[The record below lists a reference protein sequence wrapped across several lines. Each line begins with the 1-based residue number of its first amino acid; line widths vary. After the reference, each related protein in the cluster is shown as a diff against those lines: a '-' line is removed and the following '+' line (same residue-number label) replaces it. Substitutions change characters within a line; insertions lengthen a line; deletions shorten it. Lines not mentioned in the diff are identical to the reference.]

1 MDDKMSFKEGLRLR
15 GSRGRSSSVLP
26 KHYTSSKELNKYSLP
41 TPSSIYI
48 TILCFLVFLYAII
61 VEMEKRLPEPLLVE
75 DEHNYPGRFIAQRAK
90 NHILNLTS
98 LGPRPTGSFE
108 NEVLAVNFFTREI
121 NSIFNKAN
129 KIHRIST
136 DIQKVSGSF
145 PLDFLDGMTN
155 VYRNVQNVLVKIGP
169 HKESPHSLLVN
180 CHFDTVADSPGGSD
194 DGASCAVMLELLR
207 VISRSDSPLNHNVI
221 FLFNGAEEN
230 LMQASH
236 GFVTRHR
243 WAREVRAFVNLEACG
258 AGGRELLFQ
267 AGPEHPWLM
276 EAYASSVPYPLAS
289 SLAQEIFQSGIIP
302 GETDF
307 RIFRD
312 FGHISGLDFAWSS
325 NGYVYHTKLDNAAQ
339 IPLGTLQRTGD
350 NILPLVLRLVAA
362 PEMGNVSAH
371 RAGNLVFFDFL
382 GAFIVTWSE
391 PMAAFVNIAVVIVSI
406 YVVRWNMKDT
416 NRQGILRRDYL
427 RQLLFC
433 GLVILGW
440 WLLSLACTAA
450 IATTL
455 TLLNRAMSWFSRPV
469 WILFLYIIPSL
480 LVSLATVLLAAKR
493 LKKVVR
499 SPWLQF
505 RLFWDAHQLIFTLFL
520 FIAIVTGIRS
530 GFVCALWVAFACT
543 ANVLTQRTLAKYRDW
558 RWIFIP
564 VGVMLL
570 PYIQNGYTVN
580 GALLLVVPIMGR
592 SGSGNHAELV
602 LSLIATTMFVLLLTY
617 IVPMILLV
625 RNPQRVIS
633 LLSAI
638 VFVALLT
645 LVLTPLGF
653 PYSSDPQNPTPQRFT
668 IIHTDRMHHDENG
681 AVREHKTGFWVVDMD
696 VNSPRS
702 VMTLV
707 PEMAQASLIDEECRT
722 ELYCGLPYLIPV
734 FSIVWQTHWIPG
746 PQPNVAIKTELTL
759 TQRELRPD
767 NTIRLKFSVVGPDHM
782 SLILSP
788 KTGVRLS
795 GWSVDSGEPLQGITF
810 NGRPTYFIYYSYA
823 SDPEPWNFWVDFQV
837 EGSGNDSGSG
847 NVVDIGLSG
856 HFLHGA
862 HQRSVPLQRLL
873 SKFPPWTVTTG
884 WTAAYKSYIF

>member
-1 MDDKMSFKEGLRLR
+1 M
-15 GSRGRSSSVLP
+15 
-26 KHYTSSKELNKYSLP
+26 
-41 TPSSIYI
+41 
-48 TILCFLVFLYAII
+48 
-61 VEMEKRLPEPLLVE
+61 LL
-75 DEHNYPGRFIAQRAK
+75 
-90 NHILNLTS
+90 
-98 LGPRPTGSFE
+98 
-108 NEVLAVNFFTREI
+108 
-121 NSIFNKAN
+121 
-129 KIHRIST
+129 
-136 DIQKVSGSF
+136 
-145 PLDFLDGMTN
+145 M
-155 VYRNVQNVLVKIGP
+155 
-169 HKESPHSLLVN
+169 
-180 CHFDTVADSPGGSD
+180 C
-194 DGASCAVMLELLR
+194 
-207 VISRSDSPLNHNVI
+207 
-221 FLFNGAEEN
+221 
-230 LMQASH
+230 
-236 GFVTRHR
+236 
-243 WAREVRAFVNLEACG
+243 
-258 AGGRELLFQ
+258 
-267 AGPEHPWLM
+267 
-276 EAYASSVPYPLAS
+276 
-289 SLAQEIFQSGIIP
+289 
-302 GETDF
+302 
-307 RIFRD
+307 
-312 FGHISGLDFAWSS
+312 
-325 NGYVYHTKLDNAAQ
+325 
-339 IPLGTLQRTGD
+339 
-350 NILPLVLRLVAA
+350 
-362 PEMGNVSAH
+362 
-371 RAGNLVFFDFL
+371 
-382 GAFIVTWSE
+382 
-391 PMAAFVNIAVVIVSI
+391 
-406 YVVRWNMKDT
+406 
-416 NRQGILRRDYL
+416 RQ
-427 RQLLFC
+427 
-433 GLVILGW
+433 
-440 WLLSLACTAA
+440 
-450 IATTL
+450 
-455 TLLNRAMSWFSRPV
+455 
-469 WILFLYIIPSL
+469 
-480 LVSLATVLLAAKR
+480 
-493 LKKVVR
+493 VVR

-543 ANVLTQRTLAKYRDW
+543 ANVLTQRTLAKYRDLPLSDHHVILVELVSCEQSDGVVPALMTFRVFSPNRISLLKDHMSTIDWSLLLSGQDATSSWNLFFGAILNLMEIYFPCKLQRCGKKWPKKGNTGSWYSPELHVLKNHVMTLHTIANCTKSPVDKQAYITARNQYKSAIRDAKKSTNEHFIDTSGNKTKAAWQVVKSLTRSSSSQSGISPSLEEFTNFYGGMVEELRQKIPSAPTSADVLLKKIPRPNFPEGFLPVLTGYCIADW

>member
-1 MDDKMSFKEGLRLR
+1 MSFKEGLRLR

-312 FGHISGLDFAWSS
+312 FGHISG
-325 NGYVYHTKLDNAAQ
+325 
-339 IPLGTLQRTGD
+339 
-350 NILPLVLRLVAA
+350 VASV
-362 PEMGNVSAH
+362 EKWYGS
-371 RAGNLVFFDFL
+371 
-382 GAFIVTWSE
+382 
-391 PMAAFVNIAVVIVSI
+391 
-406 YVVRWNMKDT
+406 DT
-416 NRQGILRRDYL
+416 
-427 RQLLFC
+427 
-433 GLVILGW
+433 
-440 WLLSLACTAA
+440 S
-450 IATTL
+450 
-455 TLLNRAMSWFSRPV
+455 
-469 WILFLYIIPSL
+469 
-480 LVSLATVLLAAKR
+480 
-493 LKKVVR
+493 
-499 SPWLQF
+499 
-505 RLFWDAHQLIFTLFL
+505 
-520 FIAIVTGIRS
+520 
-530 GFVCALWVAFACT
+530 
-543 ANVLTQRTLAKYRDW
+543 
-558 RWIFIP
+558 
-564 VGVMLL
+564 
-570 PYIQNGYTVN
+570 
-580 GALLLVVPIMGR
+580 
-592 SGSGNHAELV
+592 
-602 LSLIATTMFVLLLTY
+602 LSLIFSLTRHMTKLTD
-617 IVPMILLV
+617 I
-625 RNPQRVIS
+625 REVIS
-633 LLSAI
+633 SSRVRFNGVINRGGEKEWGWRGPSCQLQIARVRSSVCQEFSGFIGTARLCPHSFSPPRLI
-638 VFVALLT
+638 
-645 LVLTPLGF
+645 TPL
-653 PYSSDPQNPTPQRFT
+653 NLT
-668 IIHTDRMHHDENG
+668 
-681 AVREHKTGFWVVDMD
+681 RE
-696 VNSPRS
+696 
-702 VMTLV
+702 
-707 PEMAQASLIDEECRT
+707 
-722 ELYCGLPYLIPV
+722 EL
-734 FSIVWQTHWIPG
+734 
-746 PQPNVAIKTELTL
+746 
-759 TQRELRPD
+759 
-767 NTIRLKFSVVGPDHM
+767 
-782 SLILSP
+782 
-788 KTGVRLS
+788 
-795 GWSVDSGEPLQGITF
+795 
-810 NGRPTYFIYYSYA
+810 
-823 SDPEPWNFWVDFQV
+823 VDFVSYLDLDLLKEDWPCAAAPARRRSLDRQTF
-837 EGSGNDSGSG
+837 EHRTDPIPRHLYGK
-847 NVVDIGLSG
+847 IT
-856 HFLHGA
+856 HFCL
-862 HQRSVPLQRLL
+862 
-873 SKFPPWTVTTG
+873 
-884 WTAAYKSYIF
+884 